1 MGESSKHCSGRD
13 MKTFLI
19 LFLAGVI
26 IAYPNFPVMSKKM
39 MSNQITGPG
48 DYDWTDYLEN
58 VIEHPSDP
66 MQQNLQ
72 NDLVGALNFLWKFAK
87 VVRNRS
93 ESCELRE
100 MF

>member
-1 MGESSKHCSGRD
+1 
-13 MKTFLI
+13 
-19 LFLAGVI
+19 
-26 IAYPNFPVMSKKM
+26 

-72 NDLVGALNFLWKFAK
+72 NDLVGALNFL
-87 VVRNRS
+87 
-93 ESCELRE
+93 
-100 MF
+100 